1 MDKLH
6 NQLEKFFEK
15 VEIPYM
21 ILGFAYLGIFTTQV
35 LAQPPQ
41 EIYRGLEVASDVIYW
56 IFAVDVAL
64 RAIHLGRE
72 LFTISGAIK
81 FFKQNW
87 LGLASLLL
95 PAFRSLRVLRVLL
108 VLRGLSPFM
117 HNRAT
122 KVGFVVSVTL
132 PLLIFTSAVSILEA
146 ERGVE
151 NANIHTFQDALWW
164 ALASVTTVGY
174 GDRFPVTEDG
184 RYIATLLMLVGIG
197 LFSSLTALLAA
208 WVLGEN
214 QKKEEQKLE
223 AVIKESVAEANK
235 PARKPAAKKAPQRK
249 PAPRTAAKGK

>member
-1 MDKLH
+1 MASVHDS
-6 NQLEKFFEK
+6 LEKFFDK

-21 ILGFAYLGIFTTQV
+21 VLGFAYLGIFTTQV
-35 LAQPPQ
+35 VGQPPQ
-41 EIYRGLEVASDVIYW
+41 DIYNNLEIASDVIYW
-56 IFAVDVAL
+56 IFAADVAL
-64 RAIHLGRE
+64 RAIYLGKR
-72 LFTISGAIK
+72 LFSIAGLIT

-117 HNRAT
+117 TNRAT
-122 KVGFVVSVTL
+122 KVGLVVGVTL
-132 PLLIFTSAVSILEA
+132 PLLIFTSAVSVLEA

-151 NANIHTFQDALWW
+151 GANIQNFPDALWW

-184 RYIATLLMLVGIG
+184 RFVATLLMLVGIG

-214 QKKEEQKLE
+214 QKKEEAKLE
-223 AVIKESVAEANK
+223 EVIKETAKEVEADLAKK
-235 PARKPAAKKAPQRK
+235 PARKPAAKKP
-249 PAPRTAAKGK
+249 AAKPKR